1 MSFANDWPW
10 YLGGALAVG
19 FVGLLVTR
27 RESLGAGGPGAVV
40 KPIGPPPPPPHD
52 PPSAPGAPLR
62 WIELTEPSQ
71 YRLFNG
77 DTYRAC
83 VDLPFGAG
91 VIVTPSRIIEEAT
104 KMGFVDVKVGKDKP
118 DGWNDAD
125 DCDRFIEAT
134 WNLEDRAI
142 ARDSHIKHAWRR
154 TRA

>member
-1 MSFANDWPW
+1 MSLRDQWPW
-10 YLGGALAVG
+10 YLGGAIAAG
-19 FVGLLVTR
+19 FLGLLITR
-27 RESLGAGGPGAVV
+27 RDPLGAGGPGAV
-40 KPIGPPPPPPHD
+40 KPIGPPPDREPD
-52 PPSAPGAPLR
+52 PPAPPGAPLR

-91 VIVTPSRIIEEAT
+91 LLVTPARIVEEAT
-104 KMGFVDVKVGKDKP
+104 KMGFVNVKASADIP
-118 DGWNDAD
+118 PGWNGAD
-125 DCDRFIEAT
+125 DCDRFVEAT